1 MSSSVKRTLA
11 EEEFATRCA
20 PEWQR
25 SDGCVPETLLGG
37 LYSYMLAAACLPI
50 SQQEFEMHPCAA
62 GRMSR
67 KAIVARPSSSETPY
81 SSPVKASSSSTTV
94 ANSPPTSNEVLHQVF
109 SSALG
114 VYTPLPSPSKRRRSR
129 VDLDDEDSDVS
140 PVNGQSEDRDEA
152 MEEISSDEEEME
164 VERPVKPLRR
174 SGRSAKKEVSPPMP
188 NPLRCPGMSDV
199 ITAQQRRAT
208 VANGHGQDAPLVA
221 SNSTP
226 QPR

>member
-25 SDGCVPETLLGG
+25 SDGLP
-37 LYSYMLAAACLPI
+37 SDLAARIRNA
-50 SQQEFEMHPCAA
+50 SMR
-62 GRMSR
+62 GRKNVTEGYRSP
-67 KAIVARPSSSETPY
+67 PSSSETPY

-152 MEEISSDEEEME
+152 MEEISGDEEEME